1 MSLENN
7 ETFPESL
14 LFVAAFMQLSDG
26 ISFTGQGALRGYKD
40 TYAPMYIM
48 IIAFWCFGLP
58 IGYSLGLTDL
68 ILPAL
73 GAYGMWI
80 GMCCGVILASILV
93 LFRLDKTTK
102 RAIQD
107 KNFKI
112 F

>member
-1 MSLENN
+1 
-7 ETFPESL
+7 
-14 LFVAAFMQLSDG
+14 MQLSDG

-68 ILPAL
+68 IFPAL

-80 GMCCGVILASILV
+80 GMCWRYFASILV

-107 KNFKI
+107 ENFKI